1 MREGHPA
8 PGADPVGGAVAA
20 VRDATDFVPSVGI
33 ILGSGLKDSL
43 AGLEEVASFSFREL
57 PGFPRSTVPGHE
69 GRLVLGTFEGVPVAA
84 FLGRIHFYEHR
95 SMSKCSMTV
104 RLAHALGAR
113 AMVITAAVGGLEPDV
128 GPLAVV
134 TDHIGFMGVTPLSG
148 WRFPDGSPA
157 FVDVSATYTPAL
169 VELAQEVA
177 ATRGVELSPAVYA
190 AVAGPAYETAAESE
204 FLRRG
209 GASVVGMSMVPE
221 TTAACA
227 LRMEVLGLCAVVNP
241 AGTAIDHAEVVAAG
255 QEIGVMA
262 GRLLAAILPRLRERQ
277 GT

>member
-1 MREGHPA
+1 MSEGLPA
-8 PGADPVGGAVAA
+8 PGADPVGGAVVA

-33 ILGSGLKDSL
+33 LLGSGLKDSL
-43 AGLEEVASFSFREL
+43 AGLEEAASFRFEEL

-69 GRLVLGTFEGVPVAA
+69 ARLVLGTFEGVPVAA
-84 FLGRIHFYEHR
+84 FLGRIHFYEHH

-104 RLAHALGAR
+104 RLAHALGAGT
-113 AMVITAAVGGLEPDV
+113 MVVTAAVGGLEPDV

-134 TDHIGFMGVTPLSG
+134 ADHISLMGVTPLSG

-177 ATRGVELSPAVYA
+177 AAQGIGLSRAVYA

-227 LRMEVLGLCAVVNP
+227 LRMEVLGLCAVVNR
-241 AGTAIDHAEVVAAG
+241 AGTAVDHAEVVATG
-255 QEIGVMA
+255 REIGVMA
-262 GRLLAAILPRLRERQ
+262 GRLLAAILPRLRERR
-277 GT
+277 